1 MKNILG
7 VKVDKFNNSETLFIY
22 FLSTN
27 DCPFLLL
34 FGFNLF
40 DKFFEDTCR
49 QGMILSLLKGK
60 RRRSHGR
67 DLVSRRLK
75 PTHVKEILI
84 GTLNELKLG
93 LRFFNFLGLHRGFD
107 HSTASFCVLIHTMV
121 KSNLFWPASSLL
133 QTLLLRRLN
142 PSEDFHALYTCYE
155 KSAQDVAECLDKSQK
170 NLLTIWTIKAVVA
183 NDLFTDDSF
192 MVSHS
197 FFYVIKIVLQFC
209 KENSLN
215 QTFQTLQS
223 ECQVSLNTVDSVE
236 TFVSDINNG
245 RWDSVLPQVSQLK
258 LPRNKLEDLYEQPT
272 DSSHG
277 DSATSSNQVPL
288 LQISIDTYKHMY
300 AKYGSLNELD
310 MSIRGIVVLELKI

>member
-1 MKNILG
+1 
-7 VKVDKFNNSETLFIY
+7 
-22 FLSTN
+22 
-27 DCPFLLL
+27 
-34 FGFNLF
+34 
-40 DKFFEDTCR
+40 
-49 QGMILSLLKGK
+49 
-60 RRRSHGR
+60 
-67 DLVSRRLK
+67 
-75 PTHVKEILI
+75 
-84 GTLNELKLG
+84 
-93 LRFFNFLGLHRGFD
+93 
-107 HSTASFCVLIHTMV
+107 MV

-133 QTLLLRRLN
+133 QTLLLRGLN

-155 KSAQDVAECLDKSQK
+155 KCKLGSSSSSSFDLLIQHYVRSRRGLYGVLVFRFMTKVGLLPECLDKSQK

-183 NDLFTDDSF
+183 NDLFTDDTALC
-192 MVSHS
+192 
-197 FFYVIKIVLQFC
+197 VIKIVFQFC

-223 ECQVSLNTVDSVE
+223 ECQLSLNTVDSVE

-245 RWDSVLPQVSQLK
+245 RWNSVLPQVSQLK
-258 LPRNKLEDLYEQPT
+258 LPRNKLEDLYEQVFAFSSLLMATMEKPI

-300 AKYGSLNELD
+300 AKYESLNELD